1 MPLHPPVL
9 DTRRWPDLVAEARA
23 LIPLV
28 APRWTDQN
36 ISDPG
41 IAVLE
46 LLAWHVDAGMYRAGR
61 PTDPLLRKLL
71 ALIGCPPRGARHATA
86 VLALTGNPAQPVELP
101 AGLVLS
107 ASRPASE
114 GPQAGPSPRL
124 TTLHPVRP
132 TGAVLTMAGV
142 DDGTAEDARYTA
154 GWTDR
159 TAALVAG
166 VPYPAL
172 GPDPG
177 PGAALVLGLDRGLP
191 AGTRLSLYFDFDQ
204 GLRADEASAAG
215 RIDALE
221 TPHHDAGTVWEVRH
235 AGSWQPL
242 DAADVVDGT
251 RALTRGAGVVL
262 HLAQPLATEAL
273 GALPERAWIRCR
285 QDRGRHDAAP
295 LLTGITVDAVRAELA
310 EATVGSFV
318 VAAGVTPSGG
328 PMPQPPALVP
338 LVLSVDK
345 RGQVGGLRPGTATED
360 GPLVRVLEWQQPEG
374 ESQGRLVVEA
384 VVAGVGDGTPEQ
396 SFALPVEG
404 IVPAERAEV
413 WLCSPDL
420 HARRVTLVP
429 DLDASGR
436 SDPHAVLDPST
447 GVLTFGDGRH
457 GAVPEE
463 HETVLA
469 MCSVGGGSGAGKSA
483 PGLRWVL
490 EPGPRNQALLGRPPT
505 PSDPTATL
513 AVAPTGGAGP
523 EDVAAAAARAERAL
537 WVHERLWE
545 ALTAAGASSLDELD
559 RDLVRGLGVPER
571 AVTLADFERC
581 ALATPGTSIA
591 RARAFVETDPRVPG
605 YRAAGCVTVVIV
617 PGLPQARPEPSA
629 GLLDAVRSWLGTRRT
644 LGTRVLVTGP
654 RYVPVAVQATAVLRP
669 GAEREATTR
678 AAMAALNRFLH
689 PLTGGPKAQG
699 WPFGRDVRR
708 SEVMQVLDAIPG
720 VDHIRAL
727 TFVTTDGDR
736 RRSGLSV
743 PADGLV
749 VPGAHSFDIVEGAG
763 T

>member
-36 ISDPG
+36 VSDPG
-41 IAVLE
+41 IALLE

-61 PTDPLLRKLL
+61 TTDPLLRKLL
-71 ALIGCPPRGARHATA
+71 ALIGHPPGGARHATA
-86 VLALTGNPAQPVELP
+86 VLALSGNPAQPVELP

-107 ASRPASE
+107 ASRPTSQ
-114 GPQAGPSPRL
+114 GPKAGPSPRL

-132 TGAVLTMAGV
+132 TGAALTVAGV
-142 DDGTAEDARYTA
+142 DDGTAEDTRYTA

-159 TAALVAG
+159 TAALAAG

-177 PGAALVLGLDRGLP
+177 PGAALVLGLDRELP
-191 AGTRLSLYFDFDQ
+191 AGTRLSLYLGLDQ
-204 GLRADEASAAG
+204 GRCGDGTSAAS
-215 RIDALE
+215 RDDDPK
-221 TPHHDAGTVWEVRH
+221 TPHHDARTVWEVRR
-235 AGSWQPL
+235 AGTWQHL

-262 HLAQPLATEAL
+262 HLAQPLAPEAL
-273 GALPERAWIRCR
+273 GVLPERAWIRCR
-285 QDRGRHDAAP
+285 QDRGRHDAPP

-310 EATVGSFV
+310 ETAVGSFT

-338 LVLSVDK
+338 LVLCVNT
-345 RGQVGGLRPGTATED
+345 RGQVEGLRLGVATEA

-374 ESQGRLVVEA
+374 QSQGRLVVEA

-396 SFALPVEG
+396 SFALPVVG
-404 IVPAERAEV
+404 TVPADRAEV

-420 HARRVTLVP
+420 HARRVTLMP

-436 SDPHAVLDPST
+436 SDRHAVLAPST

-457 GAVPEE
+457 GAVPEVG
-463 HETVLA
+463 ETVLA
-469 MCSVGGGSGAGKSA
+469 ICSVGGGSGAGKPA
-483 PGLRWVL
+483 PGLHWAL
-490 EPGPRNQALLGRPPT
+490 EPSPRNQALLGRPPT

-513 AVAPTGGAGP
+513 AVAPTGGAEP
-523 EDVAAAAARAERAL
+523 QDVAAAAARAERAV
-537 WVHERLWE
+537 WVHERLCQ

-559 RDLVRGLGVPER
+559 RNLVRDLDVPER

-581 ALATPGTSIA
+581 ALATPGTSIT

-605 YRAAGCVTVVIV
+605 HRAAGCLTVVIV
-617 PGLPQARPEPSA
+617 PELPQARPEPSA
-629 GLLDAVRSWLGTRRT
+629 GLLDAVRSWLATRRT
-644 LGTRVLVTGP
+644 VGTRVFVTGP
-654 RYVPVAVQATAVLRP
+654 RYVPVAAQVTAVLRP
-669 GAEREATTR
+669 GADQAATTR

-689 PLTGGPKAQG
+689 PLTGGPRAGG
-699 WPFGRDVRR
+699 WPFGRDVHR
-708 SEVMQVLDAIPG
+708 SEVMQVLDEVPG
-720 VDHIRAL
+720 VDHISAL
-727 TFVTTDGDR
+727 TLLTTDGDR
-736 RRSGLSV
+736 HHSGLPV

-749 VPGAHSFDIVEGAG
+749 VPGAHTFDIAEGAR